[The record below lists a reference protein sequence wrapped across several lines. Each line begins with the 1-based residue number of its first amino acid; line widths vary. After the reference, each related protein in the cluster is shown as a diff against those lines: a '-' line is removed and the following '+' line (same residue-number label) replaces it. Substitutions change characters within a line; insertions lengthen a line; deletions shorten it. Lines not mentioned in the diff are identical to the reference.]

1 MATRAEV
8 NAPTRTDGGLDSR
21 SVVDLSSR
29 TGRLLRAAG
38 EARAREGLAAEDL
51 LIYLAIGHL
60 GLDGSGVIPRLTPR
74 THLEIAEFL
83 NIPRETLRRKV
94 GRLCDRGYTRIGP
107 GGVVVRDVA
116 VWLAHAAALLG
127 EPERPA
133 AAIEAE
139 APRSLGA

>member
-1 MATRAEV
+1 MARTEV
-8 NAPTRTDGGLDSR
+8 NAPTRTDGGLDPR
-21 SVVDLSSR
+21 SVVDLSAR
-29 TGRLLRAAG
+29 AGRLLRAAG

-116 VWLAHAAALLG
+116 VWLTHAAALLG
-127 EPERPA
+127 EPERTGS
-133 AAIEAE
+133 ETDGE
-139 APRSLGA
+139 APRPPAT